1 MGFKNCHNLPSSCW
15 LYVAC
20 NEVGWFQ
27 TLSDRYPFLR
37 KFLGLKQFSKVRILF
52 HDLWMNENQ
61 NKEYDSKMLVLE
73 NNTFKNFISRF
84 VLIFLDPS
92 TLLNI

>member
-1 MGFKNCHNLPSSCW
+1 MDKNYKKHFSYNEFVREMGSKNCFDVPSSCW
-15 LYVAC
+15 LYIAC

-52 HDLWMNENQ
+52 HVLWINEN
-61 NKEYDSKMLVLE
+61 KKVL
-73 NNTFKNFISRF
+73 R
-84 VLIFLDPS
+84 V
-92 TLLNI
+92 